1 MKRWQWAVRLLTRR
15 MWFRASLF
23 CLFAA
28 LLALAGA
35 LIGHT
40 ISYDFAAKIGSKSV
54 DNILNVLASSMLAV
68 TTFSLTAMV
77 SAYAGATS
85 NITPRAVQL
94 LIEDSTAQNA
104 LATFLGSFLFAIVGI
119 IALSTGFYGDTGR
132 VILFGGTILVIVVI
146 VVTFVRWIEHIAKFG
161 RVSDT
166 IHRVENAA
174 TAAVRM
180 MAQRPRFGPRQRIV
194 VPDDATVIR
203 HTDIGRITHIDMADL
218 AKVAKQ
224 IGATIHLAALPG
236 TLVDPARRLAWT
248 TAGIDAR
255 QERRIHDA
263 FTLSANRAFDHDP
276 RFGLVVLSEIAS
288 RALSPA
294 VNDPGTAIAV
304 LEAGTRVLAT
314 MLRHDV
320 KASSAG
326 CTTGV
331 TIPPFAFPDL
341 IEDLYRPIAR
351 DGAGIIEVGIRL
363 QKSLAALSSIC
374 GDANGDCAAEATDA
388 LGRAKRS
395 LDSGRDSER
404 LVHIHHRYWPA
415 RTSG

>member
-1 MKRWQWAVRLLTRR
+1 MNRWQWAVRLLTRR
-15 MWFRASLF
+15 MWFRAALF
-23 CLFAA
+23 CLFAVV
-28 LLALAGA
+28 LALAGA
-35 LIGHT
+35 LIGHS
-40 ISYDFAAKIGSKSV
+40 ISYEFAAKVGSKSV

-119 IALSTGFYGDTGR
+119 IALSTGFYGETGR

-146 VVTFVRWIEHIAKFG
+146 VVTFVRWIEHISKFG
-161 RVSDT
+161 RVADT
-166 IHRVENAA
+166 IDRVERAA
-174 TAAVRM
+174 TAAVEGM
-180 MAQRPRFGPRQRIV
+180 TQRPRFGPRNRIV
-194 VPDDATVIR
+194 LPDGASIVR
-203 HTDIGRITHIDMADL
+203 HTQIGRVTYIDTVDL
-218 AKVAKQ
+218 AAVARQ
-224 IGATIHLAALPG
+224 IGATIHLSALPG

-248 TAGIDAR
+248 TAAIDAG
-255 QERRIHDA
+255 QECRIRAA
-263 FTLSANRAFDHDP
+263 FTLSNNRAFDHDP

-304 LEAGTRVLAT
+304 IEAGTRVLAT

-320 KASSAG
+320 DA
-326 CTTGV
+326 CPTGPDGV
-331 TIPPFAFPDL
+331 VIPPFAFPDL

-351 DGAGIIEVGIRL
+351 DGAGTIEVGIRL
-363 QKSLAALSSIC
+363 QKSLAALAAIC
-374 GDANGDCAAEATDA
+374 GDANADCAAEAGDA
-388 LGRAKRS
+388 LGRARRT
-395 LDSGRDSER
+395 LDSAPDAER
-404 LVHIHHRYWPA
+404 LSHVHDRYWPA
-415 RTSG
+415 T